1 MKAIQKNILAGMLS
15 SMLSSMLA
23 GICIVHYPTDAAIKV
38 VASLPDL
45 GSIAAYIGG
54 DKVEVSSI
62 ARANA
67 NPHSVEVFPSYMA
80 KVARAALYLKCG
92 LALDQWADAIID
104 GSRNNHLV
112 IIDCSAGIDVLDKPA
127 GKVDASKGDVHP
139 YGNPHYWLNPANS
152 TVIAQNVL
160 EGLCKIDPANA
171 DVYRANL
178 EKFKADCGLKIT
190 LWKERLKPLRGKNII
205 SYHSSWAYFADAFG
219 LTIAAMVEPFP
230 GIPPTGKHL
239 AELVDLIKR
248 DNSVFIIQEPYF
260 SDDAP
265 KFLFR
270 QTGIKVFKFA
280 PACSGVQP
288 TSYFDHFED
297 IINQING
304 IPGGK

>member
-1 MKAIQKNILAGMLS
+1 
-15 SMLSSMLA
+15 
-23 GICIVHYPTDAAIKV
+23 
-38 VASLPDL
+38 
-45 GSIAAYIGG
+45 
-54 DKVEVSSI
+54 
-62 ARANA
+62 
-67 NPHSVEVFPSYMA
+67 MA

-112 IIDCSAGIDVLDKPA
+112 VIDCSAGIDVLEKPT

-139 YGNPHYWLNPANS
+139 FGNPHYWLNPDNS

-171 DVYRANL
+171 AVYKANF
-178 EKFKADCGLKIT
+178 EKFKAECESKIT
-190 LWKERLKPLRGKNII
+190 TWKERLKPLRGKNII
-205 SYHSSWAYFADAFG
+205 SYHSSWVYFANAFG

-265 KFLFR
+265 KFLSR

-280 PACSGVQP
+280 PACSCVKP
-288 TSYFDHFED
+288 TSYFDHFEE

>member
-1 MKAIQKNILAGMLS
+1 MTAKNRNTLIGLLAAILIAQ
-15 SMLSSMLA
+15 
-23 GICIVHYPTDAAIKV
+23 YPASAAIKV

-54 DKVEVSSI
+54 DKVEISSI
-62 ARANA
+62 AKSNT

-112 IIDCSAGIDVLDKPA
+112 IIDCSSGIDVLDKPT

-139 YGNPHYWLNPANS
+139 FGNPHYWLNPSNGI
-152 TVIAQNVL
+152 VIGQNVL
-160 EGLCKIDPANA
+160 EGLRKVDPANA
-171 DVYRANL
+171 AVYLANF
-178 EKFKADCGLKIT
+178 EKFKSECGSKIT
-190 LWKERLKPLRGKNII
+190 SWKERLKPMEGKYII

-230 GIPPTGKHL
+230 GIPPTGNHL
-239 AELVDLIKR
+239 AELVNLIKEK
-248 DNSVFIIQEPYF
+248 NAVFIIQEPYF

-265 KFLFR
+265 KFLSR
-270 QTGIKVFKFA
+270 QTGILVFKFA
-280 PACSGVQP
+280 PACSSVKP

-297 IINQING
+297 ITNRINAIS
-304 IPGGK
+304 GGK